1 MFIGGC
7 AGSTACGI
15 KIFRIQLLYRFLSNQ
30 LKKIIYP
37 RGIFIIKYDNNNID
51 DKFMS
56 SVISFIFLYI
66 IRYLFFKKS
75 VDEARS
81 FLHLFGEDLCFSF
94 GKSLVVG
101 LTLLSFFVGGMGV
114 DNFLFPSLGSFIL
127 INFYLIFFRFNF
139 YLRWMA
145 FFVFFIFFFLEALN
159 LFSKRDREVSFE

>member
-1 MFIGGC
+1 MKESKKKDPSLPTSLNF
-7 AGSTACGI
+7 TAEMGEALRELF
-15 KIFRIQLLYRFLSNQ
+15 KFL
-30 LKKIIYP
+30 
-37 RGIFIIKYDNNNID
+37 
-51 DKFMS
+51 
-56 SVISFIFLYI
+56 SFIFLYI

-75 VDEARS
+75 VDEVRS

-101 LTLLSFFVGGMGV
+101 LTLLSFLVGGMGI

>member
-1 MFIGGC
+1 MKERKKKDPSLPTSLNF
-7 AGSTACGI
+7 TAEVGEALRELF
-15 KIFRIQLLYRFLSNQ
+15 KFLS
-30 LKKIIYP
+30 
-37 RGIFIIKYDNNNID
+37 FI
-51 DKFMS
+51 S
-56 SVISFIFLYI
+56 LYI

-101 LTLLSFFVGGMGV
+101 LMFLSFFVGGMGI
-114 DNFLFPSLGSFIL
+114 DNFLLPSLGSFIL
-127 INFYLIFFRFNF
+127 INLYLIFFRFNF

-145 FFVFFIFFFLEALN
+145 FFVFLIFFFLEALN

>member
-1 MFIGGC
+1 MKESKKKDPSLPTSLNF
-7 AGSTACGI
+7 TAEMGEALRELF
-15 KIFRIQLLYRFLSNQ
+15 KFL
-30 LKKIIYP
+30 
-37 RGIFIIKYDNNNID
+37 
-51 DKFMS
+51 
-56 SVISFIFLYI
+56 SFIFLYI
-66 IRYLFFKKS
+66 VRYLFFKKS
-75 VDEARS
+75 VDEVRS

-101 LTLLSFFVGGMGV
+101 LTLLSFLVGGMGI
-114 DNFLFPSLGSFIL
+114 DNFLFPSLGSFML